1 MQNGAWAKFSTFY
14 TGKQAQLNQLALD
27 LTRFDTI
34 SELISDYA
42 PPSSNDTQAYTL
54 TKQTDVLHAD
64 LIAGQ
69 GYVADAAVDLLACY
83 NGNQLN
89 TPQAIANLEQEKAN
103 L

>member
-1 MQNGAWAKFSTFY
+1 MYQGPAFVDPTAHVMFH
-14 TGKQAQLNQLALD
+14 
-27 LTRFDTI
+27 
-34 SELISDYA
+34 ELIHELF
-42 PPSSNDTQAYTL
+42 TL